1 VDLEQRAR
9 AYFTSIEEARSFDE
23 LAPFFHP
30 DVVLVEHPNR
40 LVEEGK
46 TRRFQDVRAAFEAG
60 RKAVRAQ
67 QYRVR
72 NVLVAGTRLA
82 LEVDWEGTLA
92 VPFGALEAGGTMRCA
107 SAMFLHFDAEGRIL
121 RQENYDCFAPF

>member
-1 VDLEQRAR
+1 MNLEERAR
-9 AYFTSIEEARSFDE
+9 AYLTTIEEARSFDE

-40 LVEEGK
+40 LVEDGK

-67 QYRVR
+67 RYRVR
-72 NVLVAGTRLA
+72 NAVVAGTTVA

-92 VPFGALEAGGTMRCA
+92 VSFGELRAGEIMRCT
-107 SAMFLHFDAEGRIL
+107 SAMFLRFDQEGRIL
-121 RQENYDCFAPF
+121 RQENYDCFVPF